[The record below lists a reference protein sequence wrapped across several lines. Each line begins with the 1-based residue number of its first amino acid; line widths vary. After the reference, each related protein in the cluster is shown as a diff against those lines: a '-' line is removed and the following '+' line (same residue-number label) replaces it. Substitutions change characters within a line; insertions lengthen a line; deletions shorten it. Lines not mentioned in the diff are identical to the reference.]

1 MDKQV
6 LVILPHGGMEW
17 VRLSDIDAEPE
28 RFVQLS
34 EEETVF
40 HALW

>member
-1 MDKQV
+1 
-6 LVILPHGGMEW
+6 
-17 VRLSDIDAEPE
+17 LSDIDAEPE